1 MTQGKDA
8 SCMGLRMVLPFLSK
22 MAKLRSTLFTQG
34 TWDALIGNPTKKP
47 HNVEEFL
54 GIWIMNGGAEGSLG
68 AGLYWPLV
76 LEETVS

>member
-1 MTQGKDA
+1 MGRHAVGEGLEWRSLGYMTQGKDA

-54 GIWIMNGGAEGSLG
+54 GI
-68 AGLYWPLV
+68 
-76 LEETVS
+76 